1 GIAEWLHERVR
12 SELAL
17 GDDQGRRY
25 SWGYPACPEQEQHVP
40 VFEMLGA
47 ENIGLS
53 LSHGFAVEPE
63 QSTVAIVAHH
73 PQASYFGMPSG
84 RNPPRAGVE
93 EPAAEPEASATTQ

>member
-1 GIAEWLHERVR
+1 MGLD
-12 SELAL
+12 
-17 GDDQGRRY
+17 GGQGRRY

-40 VFEMLGA
+40 VFKLLGA

-73 PQASYFGMPSG
+73 PQASYFGMRSG
-84 RNPPRAGVE
+84 RIPPDRAGAE
-93 EPAAEPEASATTQ
+93 TQADAAEVEAAEAEASAAG